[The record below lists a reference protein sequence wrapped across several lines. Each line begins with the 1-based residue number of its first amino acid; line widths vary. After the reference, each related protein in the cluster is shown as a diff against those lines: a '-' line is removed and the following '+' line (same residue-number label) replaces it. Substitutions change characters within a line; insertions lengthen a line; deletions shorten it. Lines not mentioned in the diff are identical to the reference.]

1 MWSLQ
6 RLHRLLLGE
15 DKSKE
20 TEQRALHIKSLENSL
35 NALLMEL
42 PHSLLRQY
50 EYEDMSVRAGLHLM
64 HSDFFKVKLFKE
76 GKTSFYKQ
84 FSLQVLVA
92 LACDLELDKLIGVTD
107 NHKWLWFRR
116 YCHAARV
123 AKALIH
129 RTQLPKNFCLEVRK
143 KFTES
148 NDQEADEPWDHE
160 KHNVFKKE
168 HDEQLLAW
176 LNRYLIIEFFL

>member
-1 MWSLQ
+1 M
-6 RLHRLLLGE
+6 
-15 DKSKE
+15 
-20 TEQRALHIKSLENSL
+20 
-35 NALLMEL
+35 
-42 PHSLLRQY
+42 Y
-50 EYEDMSVRAGLHLM
+50 
-64 HSDFFKVKLFKE
+64 LF
-76 GKTSFYKQ
+76 
-84 FSLQVLVA
+84 QVLVA

-148 NDQEADEPWDHE
+148 NDQEVDEPWDHE

-176 LNRYLIIEFFL
+176 LNRSVFSSYFYCKFIKRCFLENRKIGLYRGVVQGRFLVGATITEGS